1 MELEPIFDIFS
12 RLPDGSPL
20 WLESVEGL
28 EEARER
34 LDGLARVRPGKYFLY
49 SEKTGGVVGR
59 VPREEEDGGKATARY
74 HGIL

>member
-1 MELEPIFDIFS
+1 MGLGPMFDIFS

-28 EEARER
+28 EEARKR

-59 VPREEEDGGKATARY
+59 VPSDEEGGDKAPARY
-74 HGIL
+74 QGIL